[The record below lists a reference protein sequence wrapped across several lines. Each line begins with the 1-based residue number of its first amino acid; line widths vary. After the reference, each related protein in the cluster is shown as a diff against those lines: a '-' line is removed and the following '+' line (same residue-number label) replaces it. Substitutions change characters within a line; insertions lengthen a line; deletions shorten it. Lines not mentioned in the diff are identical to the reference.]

1 MAIAV
6 IGGLI
11 SSTILS
17 LVLVPVVYELVD
29 DFEMWVKPKLGKL
42 VVTRKK
48 TEADVNNAQER
59 MNRKSKVDASPDSD
73 AAAS

>member
-1 MAIAV
+1 
-6 IGGLI
+6 
-11 SSTILS
+11 
-17 LVLVPVVYELVD
+17 
-29 DFEMWVKPKLGKL
+29 